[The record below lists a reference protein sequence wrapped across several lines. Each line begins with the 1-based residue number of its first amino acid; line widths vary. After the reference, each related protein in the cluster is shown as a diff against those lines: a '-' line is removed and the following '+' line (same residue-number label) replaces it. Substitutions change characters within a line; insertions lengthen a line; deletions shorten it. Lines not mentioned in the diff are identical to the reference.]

1 MGIKKINSR
10 KIIGGV
16 NDTNNDVLIVY
27 NMFSYIILYISY
39 ILFGIAILIFI
50 NSCFNLNKVS
60 TGREG
65 TLIDK
70 PIFEY
75 LKEDDILYIDEYL
88 LNVKSPIFIT
98 IISIFSISLFS
109 IICIRLWWN
118 NYKKDIQFP
127 YEIDNKTF
135 IIASLSYLFT
145 FIIII
150 TYNEFRR
157 IYVNETFLGC
167 DKEYKNDITDDILAL
182 EKEDSSSYLKE
193 LKKIIINMLENDKT
207 YKNDADIKSKLE
219 KSNDIDVSSI
229 AKGLKL
235 EEGENQISI
244 LKLILEIYKK
254 DYKDKEKNKYI
265 KYINDYFDLLIDNK
279 RSNYTKYYIL
289 GLAKNI
295 PDKINN
301 VCNIFKNSLDDIKNK
316 IYAYFVVIILFFCLC
331 YIVVPLIIFWNL
343 DRNYFNK
350 FIIDISYNIF
360 SITIL
365 FTLFFTF
372 IIYFALFYTKGIR

>member
-1 MGIKKINSR
+1 
-10 KIIGGV
+10 
-16 NDTNNDVLIVY
+16 
-27 NMFSYIILYISY
+27 
-39 ILFGIAILIFI
+39 
-50 NSCFNLNKVS
+50 
-60 TGREG
+60 
-65 TLIDK
+65 
-70 PIFEY
+70 

-98 IISIFSISLFS
+98 IISIFSISILS
-109 IICIRLWWN
+109 IGCIRLWWHY
-118 NYKKDIQFP
+118 YKQDEDFQYNIN
-127 YEIDNKTF
+127 DKTF
-135 IIASLSYLFT
+135 IVAALSYLFT

-244 LKLILEIYKK
+244 LKLILEIYEK
-254 DYKDKEKNKYI
+254 DYKDKEKIKYI